1 MIAPHSPRTFV
12 ERLDFRT
19 TSGERTTAVI
29 TDLGVLEP
37 RDGELTLTALHPG
50 VDGRAGARG
59 DGLGAARRRR
69 ARDDRAGR
77 PSEELGALRELLA
90 RG

>member
-19 TSGERTTAVI
+19 TTGARTTAVI

-37 RDGELTLTALHPG
+37 RGGELTLTALHAG
-50 VDGRAGARG
+50 VTVEQVRETTGWDLRVAGHVATTEPPTDWELRA
-59 DGLGAARRRR
+59 L
-69 ARDDRAGR
+69 
-77 PSEELGALRELLA
+77 EELLA
-90 RG
+90 R